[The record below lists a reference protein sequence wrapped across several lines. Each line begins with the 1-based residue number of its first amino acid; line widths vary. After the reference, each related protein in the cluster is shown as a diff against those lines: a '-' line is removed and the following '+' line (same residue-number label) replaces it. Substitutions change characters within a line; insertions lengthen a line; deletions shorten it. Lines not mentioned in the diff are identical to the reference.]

1 LKIFVRFRN
10 ETHWKFEVIYQFEG
24 INSSSFEVQLPI
36 GNCLDLF
43 VEIRDYLDG
52 ITRFNLS
59 SITVTKEAFSGLL
72 SSNLNQ
78 NEISQ
83 TISLI
88 TEEFNEK
95 ESQTIDKAISNG
107 IPLTTISVS
116 SLFSQVNLLVSN
128 FSKKSTN
135 KPIVVKIS
143 SNLSHLFN

>member
-1 LKIFVRFRN
+1 MKL
-10 ETHWKFEVIYQFEG
+10 
-24 INSSSFEVQLPI
+24 I

-95 ESQTIDKAISNG
+95 ESETIDKAISNG

>member
-78 NEISQ
+78 N
-83 TISLI
+83 
-88 TEEFNEK
+88 
-95 ESQTIDKAISNG
+95 G

-116 SLFSQVNLLVSN
+116 SLFTQVNLQN
-128 FSKKSTN
+128 EKPTN
-135 KPIVVKIS
+135 KSARFEFLKEIKEQA
-143 SNLSHLFN
+143 NLREDLIKSLSLVQLTNSTD

>member
-1 LKIFVRFRN
+1 MKL
-10 ETHWKFEVIYQFEG
+10 
-24 INSSSFEVQLPI
+24 I

-78 NEISQ
+78 
-83 TISLI
+83 
-88 TEEFNEK
+88 
-95 ESQTIDKAISNG
+95 NG